1 MTYGAPPSQGWQ
13 QQPPPPVQDPSAPG
27 AARPGGGGF
36 FTSLPGI
43 LTAVAGLVTAV
54 TGAVG
59 IYVSQGDD
67 ATVPSDPTVST
78 TDTPAP
84 VPEDTGEADVGDL
97 PADFSETSLDDDA
110 TTLID
115 TCAAGDLGACATLLD
130 TLAVE
135 CADGYGISCDAL
147 YFVSPVGSA
156 YEDYGATCGGRYDW
170 TYAGICSEL

>member
-27 AARPGGGGF
+27 APRPGGGF

-67 ATVPSDPTVST
+67 ATGGQGTPSST
-78 TDTPAP
+78 DAPAP
-84 VPEDTGEADVGDL
+84 VPEDTGGEADVGDL
-97 PADFSETSLDDDA
+97 PADFSETSLDDEA
-110 TTLID
+110 TTLLD
-115 TCAAGDLGACATLLD
+115 ACAAGDLGACATLLD
-130 TLAVE
+130 TLATE

-147 YFVSPVGSA
+147 YYLSPVGSA

-170 TYAGICSEL
+170 TYVGVCREL